1 MREPVWVLD
10 EVVESVHS
18 MLLAEHGGGS
28 GIRDKNL
35 LDSAL
40 ARAKQKFGYDSDVSI
55 FDLAA
60 AYSFGIAKNHPF
72 VDGNKRTAFT
82 IGTLFLEIN
91 GFKLNATE
99 VDAAITFENLASDIL
114 NENELSSWFKK
125 YCKKSSTELCGPPV
139 GVPQQRFN

>member
-10 EVVESVHS
+10 EIVESVHS
-18 MLLAEHGGGS
+18 MLLAEYGGGS
-28 GIRDKNL
+28 GIRDKAL

-40 ARAKQKFGYDSDVSI
+40 ARAQQKFSYDSDVSI

-72 VDGNKRTAFT
+72 IDGNKRTAFT

-99 VDAAITFENLASDIL
+99 VDATITFENLATDII
-114 NENELSSWFKK
+114 NENELSSWFKR
-125 YCKKSSTELCGPPV
+125 YCIQV
-139 GVPQQRFN
+139 

>member
-1 MREPVWVLD
+1 MREPIWVLD
-10 EVVESVHS
+10 EIVESVHS

-28 GIRDKNL
+28 GIRDKPL

-40 ARAKQKFGYDSDVSI
+40 ARAKQKFSYDANVSI

-82 IGTLFLEIN
+82 MGTLFLEIN
-91 GFKLNATE
+91 GLKLNATE
-99 VDAAITFENLASDIL
+99 VDATITFENLATDLI
-114 NENELSSWFKK
+114 NEKELSLWFKEHCIK
-125 YCKKSSTELCGPPV
+125 VQHSK
-139 GVPQQRFN
+139 

>member
-10 EVVESVHS
+10 EIVESVHS

-28 GIRDKNL
+28 GIRDKSL
-35 LDSAL
+35 LDSTL
-40 ARAKQKFGYDSDVSI
+40 ARSRQKFSYVSDVSI

-99 VDAAITFENLASDIL
+99 VDATITFENLAIDTLS
-114 NENELSSWFKK
+114 ENDLSLWFKK
-125 YCKKSSTELCGPPV
+125 HCIKV
-139 GVPQQRFN
+139 

>member
-10 EVVESVHS
+10 EIVELVHS

-28 GIRDKNL
+28 GIRDKTL
-35 LDSAL
+35 LKAAL
-40 ARAKQKFGYDSDVSI
+40 ARSKQKFNYDSDVSI

-99 VDAAITFENLASDIL
+99 VDATITFENLATDII
-114 NENELSSWFKK
+114 NEKDLSSWFKENGIK
-125 YCKKSSTELCGPPV
+125 V
-139 GVPQQRFN
+139 

>member
-10 EVVESVHS
+10 EIVESVHS
-18 MLLAEHGGGS
+18 MLLAEHGGGT
-28 GIRDKNL
+28 GIRDKAL

-40 ARAKQKFGYDSDVSI
+40 ARARHKFSYDSDISI
-55 FDLAA
+55 FELAA

-99 VDAAITFENLASDIL
+99 VDATITFENLATDII

-125 YCKKSSTELCGPPV
+125 YCTQV
-139 GVPQQRFN
+139 

>member
-10 EVVESVHS
+10 KIVESVHS
-18 MLLAEHGGGS
+18 MLLAEHGGGT
-28 GIRDKNL
+28 GMRDKTL

-40 ARAKQKFGYDSDVSI
+40 ARAKQKFSYDSDVSI

-99 VDAAITFENLASDIL
+99 VDATITFENLATDIL
-114 NENELSSWFKK
+114 NETDLSLWFEKHCIK
-125 YCKKSSTELCGPPV
+125 V
-139 GVPQQRFN
+139 

>member
-10 EVVESVHS
+10 EIIESVHS

-28 GIRDKNL
+28 GIRDKAL

-40 ARAKQKFGYDSDVSI
+40 ARAKQKFSYDSDVSI

-99 VDAAITFENLASDIL
+99 VDATITFENLATDII

-125 YCKKSSTELCGPPV
+125 YCIKV
-139 GVPQQRFN
+139 

>member
-1 MREPVWVLD
+1 MKEPIWILD
-10 EVVESVHS
+10 KIVESVHS

-28 GIRDKNL
+28 GIRDKLL

-40 ARAKQKFGYDSDVSI
+40 ARPRQKFSYDSGISI

-60 AYSFGIAKNHPF
+60 AYSFGVAKNHPF

-99 VDAAITFENLASDIL
+99 VDATITIEHLASDVL
-114 NENELSSWFKK
+114 KENELSLWFKEHAIK
-125 YCKKSSTELCGPPV
+125 
-139 GVPQQRFN
+139 F